1 MPPKKRSAE
10 VEEDDSDGGFVED
23 APKSKKSKMSKIGA
37 SGSSKA
43 AGGASTGKDDE
54 VFWELSG
61 KRRVGIQEYGGKKL
75 INIREYYEKDGQ
87 MLPTKKG
94 ISLPIDQFNTL
105 IKLLPQIETNLA
117 GQGQRIERPDYG
129 GADAS
134 ATFDEDEDE
143 EEPEVKRKGRR
154 NFEET
159 SEED

>member
-10 VEEDDSDGGFVED
+10 VEEYDSDGGFVED
-23 APKSKKSKMSKIGA
+23 APKSKKSKMSKVGA
-37 SGSSKA
+37 SGSSKP
-43 AGGASTGKDDE
+43 AGGASTGKDGE

-61 KRRVGIQEYGGKKL
+61 KRRVGIQEFGGRKL

-94 ISLPIDQFNTL
+94 ISLPIDQFNAL
-105 IKLLPQIETNLA
+105 IELLPQIETNLA

-129 GADAS
+129 RAGAS
-134 ATFDEDEDE
+134 ATLDENE
-143 EEPEVKRKGRR
+143 EEPKVKGKGKGKR